1 MGQNV
6 LGSKEPPKTQKEI
19 VREQT
24 RTIDRANRKIE
35 REIKNLGRQEAK
47 QLKEIKTLA
56 GKGQHGPA
64 KIVAKSVATT
74 RKHTANLYNMSANLK
89 SISMQLSASG
99 TQMAVMESLSGA
111 TKVMGKVNEDMNI

>member
-1 MGQNV
+1 MGGNV

-35 REIKNLGRQEAK
+35 REIKNLQRQEAK

-89 SISMQLSASG
+89 SVSMQLSASG
-99 TQMAVMESLSGA
+99 TQMAVMESL
-111 TKVMGKVNEDMNI
+111 